1 MITEYKLYL
10 SLVLSQPDTCVVK
23 TVLSEHTVSFSLSH
37 VSHKTICSVI
47 NYGRLGS
54 DRCKATDR
62 ATDIQTMQILR
73 GILIKSLVPSCSFH
87 LLCRA
92 GAVPGPPASGVTPCI
107 SLSQVPKRHDTRGP
121 CTMRPCSPIGADLH
135 KDSPS

>member
-1 MITEYKLYL
+1 M
-10 SLVLSQPDTCVVK
+10 SLRLCYQNTQYSKCLFLIVARK
-23 TVLSEHTVSFSLSH
+23 
-37 VSHKTICSVI
+37 HKTICSAI

-54 DRCKATDR
+54 DLCKATDR
-62 ATDIQTMQILR
+62 ATTIQTMQILR